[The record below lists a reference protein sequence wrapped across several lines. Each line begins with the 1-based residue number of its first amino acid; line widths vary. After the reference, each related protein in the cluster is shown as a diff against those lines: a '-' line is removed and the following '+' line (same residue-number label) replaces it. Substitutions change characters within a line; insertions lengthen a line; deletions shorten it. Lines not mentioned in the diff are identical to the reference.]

1 MPAVSP
7 RVRTI
12 SFLAAA
18 TWILLSPA
26 YVQIFGGRE
35 NLVRAWRMYH
45 RRGVGICTAVYY
57 AGEQRIDRYAL
68 LGQTRAD
75 APAEFRRLRDE
86 ARARDM
92 AKQICETLRNQGHTA
107 DVRLTLRCGVPEGL
121 RTLVDREVNLCTE

>member
-18 TWILLSPA
+18 SWILLSPA

-35 NLVRAWRMYH
+35 YVVRAWRMYH
-45 RRGVGICTAVYY
+45 RRGVGICTAEYF
-57 AGEQRIDRYAL
+57 AGEERIDRYAL
-68 LGQTRAD
+68 LGQPRAA
-75 APAEFRRLRDE
+75 APAEFRRIPDE

-92 AKQICETLRNQGHTA
+92 AKQICEKLRSQGHAA

-121 RTLVDREVNLCTE
+121 RTLLDREVNLCID